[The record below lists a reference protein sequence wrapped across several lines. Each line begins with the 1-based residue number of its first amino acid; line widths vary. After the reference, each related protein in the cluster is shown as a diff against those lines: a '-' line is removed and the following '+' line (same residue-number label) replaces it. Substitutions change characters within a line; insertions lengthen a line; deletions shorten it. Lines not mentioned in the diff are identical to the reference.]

1 MSLAGF
7 CSVRRRLKAK
17 SRQGKGVEQKGIH
30 ERGRNRTTARR
41 TIPNNLQRANS
52 TGCALSVRESD
63 KKEET
68 GKVCNIEFDS
78 E

>member
-1 MSLAGF
+1 MH
-7 CSVRRRLKAK
+7 
-17 SRQGKGVEQKGIH
+17 Q
-30 ERGRNRTTARR
+30 RGRNRTTVRR

>member
-1 MSLAGF
+1 MMSYRFLH
-7 CSVRRRLKAK
+7 STKKAK
-17 SRQGKGVEQKGIH
+17 SQIKAREQSKKECTKEEEI
-30 ERGRNRTTARR
+30 EQQSEE
-41 TIPNNLQRANS
+41 PFQNLQRANS